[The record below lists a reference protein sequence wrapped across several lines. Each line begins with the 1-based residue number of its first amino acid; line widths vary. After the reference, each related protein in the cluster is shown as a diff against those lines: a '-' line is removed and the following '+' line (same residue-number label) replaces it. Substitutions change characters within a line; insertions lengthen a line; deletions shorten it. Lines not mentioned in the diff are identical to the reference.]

1 VGSTIFRSH
10 FSAAVAA
17 VALFLFWGETSA
29 GGMRHHASTASGFT
43 NPRAVTIL
51 GYADDAMEPFVTPD
65 YLLWNNRNDP
75 AINTDLHY
83 AARIDD
89 LTFDYRGRILG
100 ANTKALEGTPT
111 MDQAGWLY
119 FVSTRKYF
127 LNFSTIYRAHFST
140 GTVSGVM
147 LVPNISLETP
157 GMVNFDVGISPDGA
171 TLYFVDGL
179 FDDQPGPRAADLVV
193 AHRSGDFYAR
203 RKNSAALLAA
213 VNTDELEYAPAV
225 SADGLELYFTR
236 LDRAFLNPPAIF
248 VATRS
253 KPAEPFGE
261 AVLIAAASG
270 FVEAP
275 ALSPDERGLYYHRLD
290 GDNRFRIYRISR

>member
-1 VGSTIFRSH
+1 MRLSPLTGKSCFL
-10 FSAAVAA
+10 AMPL
-17 VALFLFWGETSA
+17 ALFL
-29 GGMRHHASTASGFT
+29 ASGDLCAEESGGAEFS
-43 NPRAVTIL
+43 NPQLVTII
-51 GYADDAMEPFVTPD
+51 GYDDDAMEPFATPD

-111 MDQAGWLY
+111 MDQDGWLY
-119 FVSTRKYF
+119 FVSIRSYF
-127 LNFSTIYRAHFST
+127 TDFSSIYRGHFSA
-140 GTVSGVM
+140 GTLSRVT
-147 LVPNISLETP
+147 LVPNISLELL
-157 GMVNFDVGISPDGA
+157 GMINFDVGISPDGL

-179 FDDQPGPRAADLVV
+179 FDDQPGPRTADLVV
-193 AHRSGDFYAR
+193 ARRSNDFYQR
-203 RKNSAALLAA
+203 RKDSAWMLAA
-213 VNTDELEYAPAV
+213 VNTEELEYAPAV

-236 LDRAFLNPPAIF
+236 FDRSFENPPAIF
-248 VATRS
+248 VATRAQ
-253 KPAEPFGE
+253 PNDPFGE
-261 AVLIAAASG
+261 ATLIPAAEG

-290 GDNRFRIYRISR
+290 GDNRFRIYRVSR